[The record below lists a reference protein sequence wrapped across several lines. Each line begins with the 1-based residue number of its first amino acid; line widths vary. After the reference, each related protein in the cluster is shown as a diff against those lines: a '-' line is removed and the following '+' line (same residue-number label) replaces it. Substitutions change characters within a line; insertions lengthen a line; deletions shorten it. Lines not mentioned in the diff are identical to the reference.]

1 MTASGSSWE
10 KFLHPEMLRA
20 NLITISLFIT
30 AFETFKTCVIAK
42 PEAFFFDGFDENG
55 PILGKPY
62 QSEVLSR
69 SKNKLYASLLWL
81 KEQGGIDQG
90 DIDVF
95 DSIRIHRNE
104 LAHEPLAFLASH
116 SRGFDVLKFH
126 ALVGLLTKI
135 EKWWFI
141 YFELAINPE
150 MLPDG
155 ADPGEVIPGPVWSL
169 QLLLDIALGN
179 EPEEG
184 YYYNAFVQSKANN
197 PPKPT

>member
-1 MTASGSSWE
+1 
-10 KFLHPEMLRA
+10 MLRA
-20 NLITISLFIT
+20 NLIAISLFIT

-55 PILGKPY
+55 PILGKSY
-62 QSEVLSR
+62 QSKVL
-69 SKNKLYASLLWL
+69 SKNKNRLYASLLWL
-81 KEQGGIDQG
+81 KEQGGIDQS
-90 DIDVF
+90 DVDAF

-116 SRGFDVLKFH
+116 NRDFDALKFH
-126 ALVGLLTKI
+126 ALVALLTKI

-155 ADPGEVIPGPVWSL
+155 ADPCEVIPGPVWSL

-184 YYYNAFVQSKANN
+184 YYYSAFVQSKANN
-197 PPKPT
+197 SPKPT